1 MNDFVIETLEY
12 DANSG
17 SLLKKLAGLSGLVML
32 DSGNTQEHD
41 QRYDIISALPMIRLL
56 QDGEKL
62 YCIDQEFNAPIDED
76 IFEAAINLLD
86 RFRPEEY
93 PQEIEHLPFL
103 GGAIA
108 CFAYEAISEIGIYTW
123 AIVVDHHLR
132 KTLFFALPSCP
143 PAVVEQI
150 QDELAQAPK
159 PLDEFHLTDKFAAN
173 FTAAAYKLAFEK
185 VQNYIQAGDCYQVNL
200 AQRFRAHYSG
210 SALNAYLRLRE
221 NIRSPFSAYYSHL
234 QGDVL
239 CFSPERFLK
248 VHDGQVLTQPIK
260 GTRPRSSD
268 PKKDKALAKELEK
281 SPKDKAE
288 NLMIVDLL
296 RNDLGT
302 LCDTGSVQVESLFE
316 LKSFSNVH
324 HLVSSVSGKLAPQH
338 SPLELLRNCFP
349 GGSITGAPK
358 KRAMEII
365 AELEPDGRAVYCG
378 SIAYLSFDG
387 KMDSNITIRTL
398 FCQSGTVDCW
408 AGGGLV
414 ADSNCEEEYQ
424 ECFDKIN
431 NIIKAL

>member
-1 MNDFVIETLEY
+1 MNDFVIETLQY
-12 DANSG
+12 DGNSG
-17 SLLKKLAGLSGLVML
+17 SLLRKLAGLSGLVML

-41 QRYDIISALPMIRLL
+41 QRYDIISALPMIRLV

-62 YCIDQEFNAPIDED
+62 YCIDQEFSAPIDED
-76 IFEAAINLLD
+76 IFEAAINLLE

-150 QDELAQAPK
+150 QDELAQVPK

-248 VHDGQVLTQPIK
+248 VQDGQVLTQPIK

-268 PKKDKALAKELEK
+268 PKKDKALAKELEN

-324 HLVSSVSGKLAPQH
+324 HLVSSVTGKLAPQH

>member
-12 DANSG
+12 DGNSG
-17 SLLKKLAGLSGLVML
+17 SLLRKLAGLSGLVML

-41 QRYDIISALPMIRLL
+41 QRYDIISALPMIRLV

-62 YCIDQEFNAPIDED
+62 YCIDQEFSAPIDED
-76 IFEAAINLLD
+76 IFEAAINLLE

-150 QDELAQAPK
+150 QDELAQVPK

-248 VHDGQVLTQPIK
+248 VQDGQVLTQPIK

-268 PKKDKALAKELEK
+268 PKKDKALAKELEN

>member
-1 MNDFVIETLEY
+1 MNDFVIETLQY
-12 DANSG
+12 NSNSG
-17 SLLKKLAGLSGLVML
+17 GLLQKLAGLSGLVML
-32 DSGNTQEHD
+32 DSGIAQEHD
-41 QRYDIISALPMIRLL
+41 QRYDIISALPMIRLV
-56 QDGEKL
+56 QDGKKL
-62 YCIDQEFNAPIDED
+62 YCIDQELNAPSDED
-76 IFEAAINLLD
+76 IFDVAINMLD

-93 PQEIEHLPFL
+93 PQEIAHLPFL

-123 AIVVDHHLR
+123 AIVVDHQLR
-132 KTLFFALPSCP
+132 KTIFFALPSCP
-143 PAVVEQI
+143 PVVIEKI
-150 QDELAQAPK
+150 QYELAQPLK
-159 PLDEFHLTDKFAAN
+159 PLEKFELTDEFAAN
-173 FTAAAYKLAFEK
+173 FSAEAYKLAFDK

-200 AQRFRAHYSG
+200 AQRFRAQYSG
-210 SALNAYLRLRE
+210 SALDAYLRLRE
-221 NIRSPFSAYYSHL
+221 SIRCPFAAYYSHL

-239 CFSPERFLK
+239 CFSPERFLQ
-248 VHDGQVLTQPIK
+248 VQDGQILTQPIK
-260 GTRPRSSD
+260 GTRPRSAD
-268 PKKDKALAKELEK
+268 PKQDKALAQELEN
-281 SPKDKAE
+281 SPKDRAE

-302 LCDTGSVQVESLFE
+302 LCETGSVQVESLFE
-316 LKSFSNVH
+316 LQSFSNVH
-324 HLVSSVSGKLAPQH
+324 HLVSSVTGTLASEH